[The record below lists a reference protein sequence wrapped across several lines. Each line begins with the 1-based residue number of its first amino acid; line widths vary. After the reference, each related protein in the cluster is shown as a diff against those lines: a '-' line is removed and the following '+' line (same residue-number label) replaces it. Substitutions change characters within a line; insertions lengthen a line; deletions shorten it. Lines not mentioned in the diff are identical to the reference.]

1 MKQKIMFKSKTS
13 SLLVGILFVFL
24 AVIVEVALIQGFRE
38 DGRDGIIAIVILS
51 IFFTG
56 GMLVL
61 GIGSISSY
69 FVTGKYLRE
78 ALRKYGKE
86 TIISNIEE
94 GTIHTF
100 RNPLTNHRVYFTN
113 RFVVDPGEAII
124 EYKDIKQIYKYVQR
138 AHRTRIPSIAFQLHS
153 GHTFYLCKVVG
164 DDEIMKIAQLCYE
177 HNPQIVVNLGNE
189 TLRSQ
194 VDAEGNRVL
203 VTPKEW
209 TPEGRK
215 EKNAKAMVWLG
226 SFLMIFAILVA
237 VVLPVGMGYHID
249 KKVNA
254 VTEEE
259 RQELLRTGC
268 YEYTINGYYIDR
280 DINYNFGKARIPSLD
295 NLYLFEM
302 TDGDATC
309 LGVITQ
315 SPDWYNFN
323 GSVCKG
329 YDIFVKTEGRREIAK
344 ASSGKEYDAIVIDVD
359 DIVATYGIPSEEVM
373 KEKKM
378 LHIMSLFLAVPMTIV
393 GLVLLVLG
401 AKKSRK

>member
-1 MKQKIMFKSKTS
+1 MKKKIVFKSN
-13 SLLVGILFVFL
+13 LLLLLAGILFIFF
-24 AVIVEVALIQGFRE
+24 AAIVEVALIQGFRE

-86 TIISNIEE
+86 TIISGVEN
-94 GTIHTF
+94 GTIYTF

-113 RFVVDPGEAII
+113 RFVVDPREAII

-189 TLRSQ
+189 TLRTQ

-268 YEYTINGYYIDR
+268 CEYKINGYYIDR
-280 DINYNFGKARIPSLD
+280 DINYNFGKEKRISLE
-295 NLYLFEM
+295 NLYLFELAE
-302 TDGDATC
+302 GDAVC

-315 SPDWYNFN
+315 SPDWYDFN

-329 YDIFVKTEGRREIAK
+329 YDVFVKPEGRRERAK
-344 ASSGKEYDAIVIDVD
+344 ASSGNEYDAIVVDED
-359 DIVATYGIPSEEVM
+359 DIVATYGIASEETLA
-373 KEKKM
+373 EKTLVK
-378 LHIMSLFLAVPMTIV
+378 IMSLLLSLPMAIV
-393 GLVLLVLG
+393 GLVLLVVG

>member
-1 MKQKIMFKSKTS
+1 MKQKIVFKSNLV
-13 SLLVGILFVFL
+13 LLLAGILFIFV
-24 AVIVEVALIQGFRE
+24 AAIVEVALIQGFRE
-38 DGRDGIIAIVILS
+38 EGRDGVIAIVILS
-51 IFFTG
+51 VLFTG
-56 GMLVL
+56 AMAIL
-61 GIGSISSY
+61 GVSWICGY
-69 FVTGKYLRE
+69 FINGKNLRN
-78 ALRKYGKE
+78 ALKLYGKDN
-86 TIISNIEE
+86 IILNIE
-94 GTIHTF
+94 TDTKHTF

-113 RFVVDPGEAII
+113 RFVVDPREAII

-138 AHRTRIPSIAFQLHS
+138 AHRTRIPTIAFQLHS
-153 GHTFYLCKVVG
+153 GRTLYLCNFVEDG
-164 DDEIMKIAQLCYE
+164 EIMEIAQLCYE

-203 VTPKEW
+203 VTPEEW
-209 TPEGRK
+209 TPEGRR
-215 EKNAKAMVWLG
+215 AKSVRGMVWIG
-226 SFLMIFAILVA
+226 SVLMIIAILFAIIFPL
-237 VVLPVGMGYHID
+237 GMGARID
-249 KKVNA
+249 KQVNA
-254 VTEEE
+254 VTEEV
-259 RQELLRTGC
+259 RQELLATGC

-295 NLYLFEM
+295 NLYLFELA
-302 TDGDATC
+302 DGDATC

-344 ASSGKEYDAIVIDVD
+344 ASSGKEYDAIVIDGV

-378 LHIMSLFLAVPMTIV
+378 LHTMSLFLAVPMTVV

-401 AKKSRK
+401 TKKSRK